1 MKSKIQ
7 DIKNLILEHKNSIY
21 VFIGMV
27 FFSFI
32 VCTNFLRIH
41 FAADTY
47 CLYAYGYDNY
57 ILHFFFAKT
66 TVFTH

>member
-57 ILHFFFAKT
+57 ILHLLA
-66 TVFTH
+66 